1 MVAFVIPKTIFKCKT
16 YKVSKKICFTN
27 DELTPGIKKARLF
40 KQLKQNGA
48 SEFDVRTG
56 CSYKSSHTEKVKG
69 MFKKYFLSYKYL
81 KQPRSH

>member
-56 CSYKSSHTEKVKG
+56 CSYKRI
-69 MFKKYFLSYKYL
+69 FFFLKKYFLSYKYL